1 MPPAL
6 HLPLQ
11 ISAYQATDLGA
22 INTTCYPAQGWGLWA
37 NCMTAACIRGGPG
50 GEPTAWDGSPVTC
63 YCPIQNATAGQ
74 YQVGAPFTA
83 DQSTLCDANLPYLLS
98 GKPLTSA

>member
-63 YCPIQNATAGQ
+63 YCPIYTPPPGTPFFVAGLGATCSGLPFVQNG
-74 YQVGAPFTA
+74 GLGNP
-83 DQSTLCDANLPYLLS
+83 
-98 GKPLTSA
+98 